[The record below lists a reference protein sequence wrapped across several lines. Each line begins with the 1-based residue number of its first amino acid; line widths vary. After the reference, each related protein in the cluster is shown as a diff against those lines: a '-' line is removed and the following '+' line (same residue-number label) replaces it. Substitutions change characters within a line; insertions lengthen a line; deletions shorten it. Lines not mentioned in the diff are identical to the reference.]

1 MSKSK
6 RLHLSYERMVLLV
19 SGAPAYVESGSV
31 NPLSLQRLQ
40 DISYSFNYNAQQLRE
55 IGSYEYIK
63 DRDFSGSRIPIISQP
78 IVDLSFSYLL
88 YDAFNEEQIGF
99 HLGPEGIFS
108 GTSPLYNAPVFDNN
122 PGAIAAKGDVNFFI
136 LAESDHHR
144 SDIVGR
150 IDSKPFQNLDLIGLG
165 NCYLNSYNISASVG
179 SFVNCSLGYACS
191 NMTLDV
197 FDHDNLPESPAVS
210 VTGERSSQLVD
221 LPVEQIKNQVEY
233 PNAEKSILAL
243 RPGDLELTL
252 RNNKISSDGGF
263 NLIDLNAD
271 GVAVQSIDIS
281 INIERKDINGLGS
294 NYINDRKMQFPIL
307 CGLSMT
313 VLAQDYAGKK
323 SIEDIFRD
331 DVDFDVELNMYIRE
345 TLRLKS
351 PKVKILIKSA
361 KLNSESHSINI
372 GNFYEAQIDFVFEVT
387 PFGGFSIEL
396 VESEV

>member
-6 RLHLSYERMVLLV
+6 RLYLSYERMVLLV
-19 SGAPAYVESGSV
+19 SGAPAYVEEGEVS
-31 NPLSLQRLQ
+31 PLCLQRLQ

-63 DRDFSGSRIPIISQP
+63 DRDLSGSRIPIISQP
-78 IVDLSFSYLL
+78 VVNLNFSYLF
-88 YDAFNEEQIGF
+88 YDAVNEREIGF

-108 GTSPLYNAPVFDNN
+108 EGSPLYQAPVFDNN
-122 PGAIAAKGDVNFFI
+122 PGAVAAKGDVNFFV
-136 LAESDHHR
+136 LAESGHNR

-150 IDSKPFQNLDLIGLG
+150 PGDQPFQDLDLIGLG

-179 SFVNCSLGYACS
+179 NFVNCSLGYACS

-197 FDHDNLPESPAVS
+197 FDHNQLPKSPAVS
-210 VTGERSSQLVD
+210 GTGTRSNQTVD

-233 PNAEKSILAL
+233 PNVEKSILAL
-243 RPGDLELTL
+243 RPGDLEVVLKD
-252 RNNKISSDGGF
+252 NKNSDGGF
-263 NLIDLNAD
+263 NLIDLNSQN
-271 GVAVQSIDIS
+271 VAIQSIDIS

-294 NYINDRKMQFPIL
+294 NYINDRKIQFPVL
-307 CGLSMT
+307 CGLSMS
-313 VLAQDYAGKK
+313 VLAQDYAGRR

-331 DVDFDVELNMYIRE
+331 DVDFDIELNMYIRE

-351 PKVKILIKSA
+351 PNVKITIKSA
-361 KLNSESHSINI
+361 KLNSESHSVDI
-372 GNFYEAQIDFVFEVT
+372 GNFYQAQIDFVFEIT

-396 VESEV
+396 IEPM